1 MIRQKNIRVYPPGYT
16 GDNRNI
22 LNELLND
29 GWEVRYITPVKT
41 DRSGGVIHDYII
53 EKTFREGEE

>member
-1 MIRQKNIRVYPPGYT
+1 MKRQKNIGVYPPGYT
-16 GDNRNI
+16 GNNFGV
-22 LNELLND
+22 LNKLLDD

-53 EKTFREGEE
+53 EKTFEEGEE